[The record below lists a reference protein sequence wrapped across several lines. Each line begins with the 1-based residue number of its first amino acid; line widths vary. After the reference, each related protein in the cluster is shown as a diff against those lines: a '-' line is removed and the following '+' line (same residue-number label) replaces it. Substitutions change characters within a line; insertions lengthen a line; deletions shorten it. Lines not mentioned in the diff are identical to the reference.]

1 MNPGL
6 SETISGALDA
16 RLIGDGY
23 CRTPVP
29 GLILMRSYSQMP
41 PQHMLY
47 RPTLCIVAQ
56 GAKEIMVGDQT
67 LRYGNGQTLVV
78 TVEAPVLSHLVEA
91 SVARPY
97 LGAILELDLGIIR
110 DVLTHLGGDVA
121 TTGPSRFGLEVQD
134 LDSQIIGALLRLLAL
149 VGEPK
154 AVDILYPSI
163 MREIAYWLLRGPA
176 GRNVARMVIPGG
188 QPHRI
193 AQVITHLRDHFDAP
207 VDVKGLARSAGM
219 SPSSFHQHFR
229 ALTSM
234 SPLQYQK
241 HIRLLE
247 ARRRMVNDGDQAS
260 AAAVAVGYESVSQ
273 FSREYARMFGSPPR
287 RETRRALKARTFDAP
302 RHLTR
307 DPEPGRLHGRVPDVG
322 LARDPGR

>member
-1 MNPGL
+1 MKLTL
-6 SETISGALDA
+6 SDKISSVLDA
-16 RLIGDGY
+16 QFIGDGHY
-23 CRTPVP
+23 MTPAP

-78 TVEAPVLSHLVEA
+78 TVETPVLSHLIEA
-91 SVARPY
+91 SAVSPY

-110 DVLTHLGGDVA
+110 DVVSRLGDV
-121 TTGPSRFGLEVQD
+121 TVTGPSGLGFEVQD
-134 LDSQIIGALLRLLAL
+134 LDAQITGSLLRLLAL
-149 VGEPK
+149 IGEPK
-154 AVDILYPSI
+154 AIDILYPSI
-163 MREIAYWLLRGPA
+163 MREIAYWLVRSPA
-176 GRNVARMVIPGG
+176 GRNVARMVIPDG

-193 AQVITHLRDHFDAP
+193 AQAISHLRDHFDASL
-207 VDVKGLARSAGM
+207 DVKALARSVGM
-219 SPSSFHQHFR
+219 SPSSFHQHFK
-229 ALTSM
+229 ALTAM

-247 ARRRMVNDGDQAS
+247 ARRRMVSDGDQAS

-287 RETRRALKARTFDAP
+287 RETRRALEERTHMTPA
-302 RHLTR
+302 H
-307 DPEPGRLHGRVPDVG
+307 
-322 LARDPGR
+322 